1 MARLEVQRHGRSQD
15 VEGAKG
21 PDLGESLEV
30 LLAEPVTLEG
40 VELNGSCGLT
50 PERRVMNHRLKK
62 VRLTF
67 SEGPP
72 VVRELRDSSEAQM
85 LTLPKPRTTSSL
97 KVTVLEVYRG
107 DKYDDACISELD
119 LLTAP

>member
-1 MARLEVQRHGRSQD
+1 MDGLAETAW

-21 PDLGESLEV
+21 PGLGESLEV
-30 LLAEPVTLEG
+30 SLGEPVTIEG

-50 PERRVMNHRLKK
+50 PERRGMNHRLKK

-67 SEGPP
+67 SEGKPL
-72 VVRELRDSSEAQM
+72 VLELRDSTEGQT
-85 LTLPKPRTTSSL
+85 LTWPKPRTTSSL

-107 DKYDDACISELD
+107 SKYDDACISELD
-119 LLTAP
+119 FLSGPSASR